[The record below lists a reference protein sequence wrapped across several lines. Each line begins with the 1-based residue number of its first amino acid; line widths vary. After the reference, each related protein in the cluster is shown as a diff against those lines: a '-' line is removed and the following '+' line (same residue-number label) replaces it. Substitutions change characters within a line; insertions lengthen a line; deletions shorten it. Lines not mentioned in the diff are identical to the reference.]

1 MKRHWV
7 TFYDQE
13 TGAVMHS
20 VAVKPGAEND
30 ICPPG
35 CGWVE
40 GQIDGDRYR
49 IDDSGALFDIGDM
62 SLTVS
67 DGRLS
72 GIPDGASVIVN
83 GERAEVV
90 DGEVRIAGDLGL
102 PETTQVIVHHP
113 LYRLAKVSVPC
124 GVAKGKK
131 AHMVKQD
138 RARLRAADYP
148 AMGDQLDAFA
158 KALDEVLTAMPQL
171 DGPGAQEA
179 RAIIG
184 QRNAVKAR
192 FPKD

>member
-1 MKRHWV
+1 MKRHWI
-7 TFYDQE
+7 TFYDRE

-20 VAVKPGAEND
+20 VVVKPGAEND

-49 IDDSGALFDIGDM
+49 IDDSGALIDIGDM

-138 RARLRAADYP
+138 RAQLRAADYP
-148 AMGDQLDAFA
+148 ATGDQLDAFA
-158 KALDEVLTAMPQL
+158 KALDEMMQTMPELT
-171 DGPGAQEA
+171 GPGVTEA
-179 RAIIG
+179 RAVIA
-184 QRNAVKAR
+184 RRKEVKAR
-192 FPKD
+192 FPKE